1 MLVADTEAML
11 GGEDCAVVAGRV
23 DVAVAW
29 GGRNWLIDVAGTGGW
44 ANGAEKLA
52 WGPTSPSGWLAA
64 SPCGQRRLRTLA
76 KKTKE
81 TKNNNARR
89 QAMVAQ

>member
-1 MLVADTEAML
+1 MFVAGTEAML
-11 GGEDCAVVAGRV
+11 GGKDCAVVAGRV

-29 GGRNWLIDVAGTGGW
+29 GGRYWLIDVAGTGGW

-76 KKTKE
+76 RREKE
-81 TKNNNARR
+81 TTNNNT
-89 QAMVAQ
+89 